1 LAPRRPF
8 ALALAL
14 AALALGACS
23 DWRAKVDPAR
33 AREEPL
39 QEPLEAPPIEYERKG
54 HRIRLATRASYRLT
68 AYAVET
74 SRQILDEWDFAV
86 PMDLSVVWGPVADP
100 AVLKHMKFH
109 LSRRYVSWFA
119 DRDPGVPRPVIE
131 SHVAN
136 VHLVPADEEVASA
149 LGRIEVGDLV
159 TLAGRL
165 VDIEIRDGAGAVK
178 ASMRTS
184 LRRDDVGS
192 GACENLWV
200 ERVEIERP

>member
-1 LAPRRPF
+1 MAARARP
-8 ALALAL
+8 L
-14 AALALGACS
+14 AAALLALGLASCS

-33 AREEPL
+33 VREEPL
-39 QEPLEAPPIEYERKG
+39 QEPLEAPPIEVERRG
-54 HRIRLATRASYRLT
+54 HQVRLTTRASYRLT
-68 AYAVET
+68 AYAVDT
-74 SRQILDEWDFAV
+74 SRELLDEWDFAV

-100 AVLKHMKFH
+100 AVLRHMRFH

-119 DRDPGVPRPVIE
+119 DEDPGIPRPVIE

-136 VHLVPADEEVASA
+136 VHLVPADEEVAA
-149 LGRIEVGDLV
+149 ELKRIRKGDLV

-165 VDIEIRDGAGAVK
+165 VDIEIRDAAGAVK
-178 ASMRTS
+178 AAMRTS

-200 ERVEIERP
+200 ERVEVERP